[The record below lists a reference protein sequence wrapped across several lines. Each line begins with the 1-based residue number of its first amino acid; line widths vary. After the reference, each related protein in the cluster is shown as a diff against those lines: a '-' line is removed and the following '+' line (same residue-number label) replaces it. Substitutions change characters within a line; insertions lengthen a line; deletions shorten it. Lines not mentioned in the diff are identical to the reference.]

1 MNVVRRFTNTATDL
15 GESVFTE
22 GRDVLTSGT
31 ERMDILYAT
40 GGLVVSAIVGG
51 VMTMLP
57 FQRIPLGN
65 VLRTGALAFVGAGLF
80 GYGMNRSSTGMGMAS
95 LVGGPILFGTA
106 VAQTLGYFGL
116 FPSLQ
121 SMLTKGAEETLEGYT
136 PMDSIKIDKSSNQ
149 PTQNYGA
156 EEVSPQVA
164 IAQRQKGNV
173 LDSVREESAMGH
185 GVTQWFGADSASTDA
200 PTNGL
205 PMDAHMKST
214 DAFGNRSMTGD
225 NSMAN
230 VVGGASLA
238 DRPATTTMYDV
249 SVTAS
254 GLPTTREVGGVQDVL
269 SSYAM
274 PSAGDSGRGVTEW
287 YAESNQSGFL
297 GRFIA
302 GAEGHGS
309 VIGQ

>member
-15 GESVFTE
+15 GESVLTE
-22 GRDVLTSGT
+22 GRDVLTSGE

-40 GGLVVSAIVGG
+40 GGLVFATVVGG

-57 FQRIPLGN
+57 FQRLPLGN

-116 FPSLQ
+116 FPKLQ
-121 SMLTKGAEETLEGYT
+121 TMLTKGAEETLEGYT
-136 PMDSIKIDKSSNQ
+136 PLDSMEIRKTSNQ

-164 IAQRQKGNV
+164 IARNQKGNV
-173 LDSVREESAMGH
+173 LDSVREEAAMGH

-200 PTNGL
+200 PTNSL
-205 PMDAHMKST
+205 PMDAHMRAT

-249 SVTAS
+249 SMTAS

-274 PSAGDSGRGVTEW
+274 PSAGDSGRGVTQW

>member
-31 ERMDILYAT
+31 ERMNIMYAT
-40 GGLVVSAIVGG
+40 GGLVVSAVVGG

-57 FQRIPLGN
+57 FQRLPLGN
-65 VLRTGALAFVGAGLF
+65 VFRTGALAFVGAGLF

-116 FPSLQ
+116 FPKLQ
-121 SMLTKGAEETLEGYT
+121 SVLTKDAEETLEGYT
-136 PMDSIKIDKSSNQ
+136 PMDSIEIDESSNQ

-164 IAQRQKGNV
+164 IARGQQGNS

-185 GVTQWFGADSASTDA
+185 GVTQWFGADSVSTDA

-249 SVTAS
+249 SMTAS

>member
-15 GESVFTE
+15 GESVLTE
-22 GRDVLTSGT
+22 GRDVLTSGE

-40 GGLVVSAIVGG
+40 GGLVFATVVGG

-57 FQRIPLGN
+57 FQRLPLGN

-116 FPSLQ
+116 FPKLQ
-121 SMLTKGAEETLEGYT
+121 TMLTKGAEETLEGYT
-136 PMDSIKIDKSSNQ
+136 PLDSMEVRKTSNQ

-164 IAQRQKGNV
+164 IARNQKGNF
-173 LDSVREESAMGH
+173 LDSVREEAAMGH

-200 PTNGL
+200 PTNSL
-205 PMDAHMKST
+205 PMDAHMRAT

-249 SVTAS
+249 SMTAS

-274 PSAGDSGRGVTEW
+274 PSAGNSGRGVTQW

>member
-31 ERMDILYAT
+31 ERIEIMYAT

-57 FQRIPLGN
+57 FQRLPLGN
-65 VLRTGALAFVGAGLF
+65 VFRTGALAFVGAGLF

-116 FPSLQ
+116 FPKLQ
-121 SMLTKGAEETLEGYT
+121 SVLTKGAEETLEGYT
-136 PMDSIKIDKSSNQ
+136 PMDSIEIDESSNQ

-164 IAQRQKGNV
+164 IAQRQKGNA
-173 LDSVREESAMGH
+173 LDTVREEAAMGH

-238 DRPATTTMYDV
+238 DRPPTSTMYDV

>member
-1 MNVVRRFTNTATDL
+1 MDFVKTITSTATDL
-15 GESVFTE
+15 GEGVYSGARSVA
-22 GRDVLTSGT
+22 TSGE

-40 GGLVVSAIVGG
+40 GGLVVSTVVAGIV
-51 VMTMLP
+51 TMLP
-57 FQRIPLGN
+57 FQRLPLGN
-65 VLRTGALAFVGAGLF
+65 VLRTGALAFMGAGLF
-80 GYGMNRSSTGMGMAS
+80 GYGMKNTSKGMGMAS
-95 LVGGPILFGTA
+95 LVGGPILFGAA
-106 VAQTLGYFGL
+106 VAQTLGYFGFL
-116 FPSLQ
+116 PRLQ
-121 SMLTKGAEETLEGYT
+121 TILTKDAEETLDGYT
-136 PMDSIKIDKSSNQ
+136 MMDSVEIDRSSYQ

-164 IAQRQKGNV
+164 IARRQEGSS
-173 LDSVREESAMGH
+173 LDSVREEAAMGH

-200 PTNGL
+200 PTNSL

-249 SVTAS
+249 TMTAG

-269 SSYAM
+269 SSYSM
-274 PSAGDSGRGVTEW
+274 PSAGDSGRGVTQW